1 MTNYEYYV
9 KERRVTKSEI
19 LELFRRYVERYT
31 SVRITDFQAKALV
44 AFYGFLHEETACE
57 VIQWKKGDIVRVVGQ
72 NDISG
77 AIGIVANTDCT
88 DGKTVTIVLEDGREK
103 TIYGSWIVRAE
114 IPPAFMAAAR
124 LQLEAEGYAK
134 IKD

>member
-9 KERRVTKSEI
+9 KLRRVAKSEV
-19 LELFRRYVERYT
+19 LELFRRYIERYT
-31 SVRITDFQAKALV
+31 SVRITDFQTKALV

-57 VIQWKKGDIVRVVGQ
+57 AIQWKKGDIVRVVGQ

-77 AIGIVANTDCT
+77 SIGIVEETGNR
-88 DGKTVTIVLEDGREK
+88 DGKTVEIVLEDGRKK
-103 TIYGSWIVRAE
+103 TVYGSWLERVE
-114 IPPAFMAAAR
+114 IPPAFMTAAR